1 MATNASRPL
10 LADRYRVLRRLGS
23 GGMGT
28 VLLAE
33 DERLRRE
40 VAIKRLPAESPE
52 DVARRFEREARL
64 GASLNHPNIVAIYD
78 TATDDEGVLIV
89 MEYVP
94 GPTLANELAVG
105 PLERERALEVLR
117 GVASALDHAH
127 ASGVVHRDV
136 KPANILL
143 GRGGQV
149 KLADL
154 GIATA
159 SDGMQITRTGT
170 VLGTP
175 SYMAPEQ
182 LEGGALGPAVD
193 VYALAA
199 VAYEALG
206 GQKARP
212 GRTPLE
218 IAHRAATQPPPDLRD
233 AWPEAPPGAAEALV
247 RGMAREPSE
256 RPSSAGALVEEL
268 AAGLAGEAATEST
281 QAMPATRPAAAP
293 PPQRPAA
300 GGPGPRAPRPPAPR
314 RPAAAPSPQPAP
326 YARSRSRL
334 RWALPAALTA
344 VAGLLLVGY
353 LLLASGAGSD
363 GEQATSNS
371 SGQRTG
377 DRSTTRRTTTATTP
391 SPAPAP
397 DQPTDQGSTTKA
409 PDGAAPVLG
418 GGDDPAQGAELNDQG
433 YALSQQGNDE
443 EAVPI
448 LQRAVASFPED
459 FDEDDPDAYDF
470 ALYNLGHSLRASD
483 RPAEAIPYLE
493 KRLETSDYKRGIV
506 QRELALARQQ
516 AAGG

>member
-1 MATNASRPL
+1 
-10 LADRYRVLRRLGS
+10 VLRRLGS

-28 VLLAE
+28 VFLAN
-33 DERLRRE
+33 DERLARE

-52 DVARRFEREARL
+52 DIARRFEREARL
-64 GASLNHPNIVAIYD
+64 GASLNHPNVVAIFD

-94 GPTLANELAVG
+94 GPTLANELTVG
-105 PLERERALEVLR
+105 PLERERALGVLR

-143 GRGGQV
+143 GRGGEA

-199 VAYEALG
+199 VAYEVLG
-206 GQKARP
+206 GHKARP

-218 IAHRAATQPPPDLRD
+218 IAHRAATQPPPDLREV
-233 AWPEAPPGAAEALV
+233 WPEAPAGAAETLV

-268 AAGLAGEAATEST
+268 ATGLANQAPGTDST
-281 QAMPATRPAAAP
+281 QAMPATRPAGALSP
-293 PPQRPAA
+293 RPPAA
-300 GGPGPRAPRPPAPR
+300 GGPSAPRPPAPAP
-314 RPAAAPSPQPAP
+314 RPPAPAPRPAP
-326 YARSRSRL
+326 YSRSRSRA
-334 RWALPAALTA
+334 RWVLPAALAAIAA
-344 VAGLLLVGY
+344 VLIAGYFLLPSDG
-353 LLLASGAGSD
+353 GSD
-363 GEQATSNS
+363 GDRAGSGS
-371 SGQRTG
+371 SEEST
-377 DRSTTRRTTTATTP
+377 RSRRSTTATTP

-397 DQPTDQGSTTKA
+397 DQATDEEAPTAA
-409 PDGAAPVLG
+409 PEGAAPVLG
-418 GGDDPAQGAELNDQG
+418 GGDDPAQGAALNDQG
-433 YALSQQGNDE
+433 FALSGQGNDE

-459 FDEDDPDAYDF
+459 ATGHPYDY
-470 ALYNLGHSLRASD
+470 ALYNLGHSLRVTG

-493 KRLETSDYKRGIV
+493 KRLEVSDFKRGVV

-516 AAGG
+516 AEGG